1 MARHGGGH
9 EKGED
14 MKSVE
19 KFISAHP
26 WAVVLGTAIV
36 LFLIGQMYGKK
47 SAQADI
53 LALAKSGAKSGDY
66 GPLFKALG
74 VESTPANAKMPP
86 AAAEEE
92 G

>member
-1 MARHGGGH
+1 
-9 EKGED
+9 

-19 KFISAHP
+19 KFIANHP

-36 LFLIGQMYGKK
+36 LFLVGQMYGRK
-47 SAQADI
+47 SVSDDL

-74 VESTPANAKMPP
+74 VESAPANTKTAG
-86 AAAEEE
+86 AAEEE
-92 G
+92 GT